1 METPRGIIASGREG
15 MWATSIDLN
24 NAYFHIPIRKSDR
37 KYLRFSCEGK
47 IFQFRAMPFG
57 LTTAPMVFTKLL
69 QVVVGFIPSRE
80 KLELSPSQDFVFLG
94 YRFNVARGIVL
105 PTQEKFIKARS
116 LVLQFTQSSA
126 VQVRWYLSLL
136 GFLNSL
142 ADVVSLGRLHI
153 RPLQMFLLSHWVP
166 ASRDWE
172 AFIPLSQSVKEFA
185 QWWTIRNNVLKGVS
199 LHRSSPTMTLYT
211 DASKTG
217 WGAYLNGQARSGSW
231 TGDHLSEHINVLEMR
246 AVLLAIQDLR
256 SYLQD
261 QVISVATDNLTVV
274 AYLQK
279 QGGTRSHVLCVLV
292 IRILL
297 LCQEWCL
304 TIQVKHLPGRLNVLA
319 DTLSRRLQPVL
330 TEWQLDPSIFRAI
343 CLVCHSLEPS
353 VADVCVSRSRSSS
366 MGIRCSVSGLEGVAC
381 LRLSPL
387 RLGGQ
392 GPPEV
397 RGAALLSNSGG
408 SLVAESTMVPSASIV
423 SGGRASGP
431 STQVEPVMTAEVQ
444 NHALPPGY
452 TPPSRVEAI
461 SGGLAQKG
469 FSGPVSDCIARSI
482 RSSSAAVYQ
491 SRWSIFCD
499 WCGQRQVDPLKASVP
514 LIADLLLHLFRS
526 KKLAPGT
533 IAGYRSAIAGILSY
547 ARRPEVGS
555 SSSLSALIRGFTI
568 ERPRV
573 RRLTPQ
579 WNLALVLESLLGTP
593 YEPLSLASLKFLTL
607 QTVFLVTLGSG
618 EKA

>member
-1 METPRGIIASGREG
+1 MDSPHFQAETPRGIIASVREG
-15 MWATSIDLN
+15 MWATSIDLKD
-24 NAYFHIPIRKSDR
+24 AYFHIPIRKSDR

-47 IFQFRAMPFG
+47 IFQFRAMPFW
-57 LTTAPMVFTKLL
+57 PYHSPN
-69 QVVVGFIPSRE
+69 GFYQTIA
-80 KLELSPSQDFVFLG
+80 G
-94 YRFNVARGIVL
+94 YQFNVARGIVL

-116 LVLQFTQSSA
+116 LVLQFIQSSA

-142 ADVVSLGRLHI
+142 ADVVPLGRLHI

-261 QVISVATDNLTVV
+261 QVICVATDNSTVV

-279 QGGTRSHVLCVLV
+279 QGGTRSHVLCALA

-343 CLVCHSLEPS
+343 CLVWDRPHVDLFATALNHQLPTFVSPVPDPAAWGVDALSLDWKGLHAYAFPPFNLVAKVLQKYEEQPCSLILVAPLWPRQPWFPQLLSFLVEEPL
-353 VADVCVSRSRSSS
+353 VLPPRWNLLRQPRSRIMHSRPA
-366 MGIRCSVSGLEGVAC
+366 ILHLHAW
-381 LRLSPL
+381 RLSPVVSRRRGFL
-387 RLGGQ
+387 DRCPTVSLGPLGLLPRQSTSLGGASSAI
-392 GPPEV
+392 GVV
-397 RGAALLSNSGG
+397 RGRL
-408 SLVAESTMVPSASIV
+408 I
-423 SGGRASGP
+423 
-431 STQVEPVMTAEVQ
+431 
-444 NHALPPGY
+444 H
-452 TPPSRVEAI
+452 SR
-461 SGGLAQKG
+461 
-469 FSGPVSDCIARSI
+469 
-482 RSSSAAVYQ
+482 
-491 SRWSIFCD
+491 
-499 WCGQRQVDPLKASVP
+499 PLFP
-514 LIADLLLHLFRS
+514 
-526 KKLAPGT
+526 
-533 IAGYRSAIAGILSY
+533 
-547 ARRPEVGS
+547 
-555 SSSLSALIRGFTI
+555 
-568 ERPRV
+568 
-573 RRLTPQ
+573 
-579 WNLALVLESLLGTP
+579 
-593 YEPLSLASLKFLTL
+593 
-607 QTVFLVTLGSG
+607 
-618 EKA
+618 